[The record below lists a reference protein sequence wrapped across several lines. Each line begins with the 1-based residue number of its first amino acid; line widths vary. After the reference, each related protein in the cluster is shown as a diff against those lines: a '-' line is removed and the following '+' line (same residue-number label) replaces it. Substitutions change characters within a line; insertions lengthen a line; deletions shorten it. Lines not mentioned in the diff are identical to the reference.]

1 MDADPLR
8 LRQALGNLVDNAL
21 RHGSGTVHLTARSR
35 EEAVEIEVAD
45 EGPGFTPPTAAQ
57 AFERFTRGD
66 EARAARGA
74 GLGLAI
80 VRAIAQAHGGSVELV
95 GPTGPGV
102 RLRIPA
108 AGGAR
113 TEEAGAAAAPRRAA

>member
-1 MDADPLR
+1 
-8 LRQALGNLVDNAL
+8 
-21 RHGSGTVHLTARSR
+21 
-35 EEAVEIEVAD
+35 VEIEVSD
-45 EGPGFTPPTAAQ
+45 EGPGFPPPTAAQ

-80 VRAIAQAHGGSVELV
+80 VRAIAQAHRGSAELV

-108 AGGAR
+108 ASSAKTG
-113 TEEAGAAAAPRRAA
+113 EAGAAAAPSRAA